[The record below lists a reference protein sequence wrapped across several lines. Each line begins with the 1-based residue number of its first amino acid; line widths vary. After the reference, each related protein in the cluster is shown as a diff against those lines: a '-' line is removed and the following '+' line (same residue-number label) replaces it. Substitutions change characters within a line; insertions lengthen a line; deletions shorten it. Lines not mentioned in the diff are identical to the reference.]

1 LFYALKREAVVKLA
15 QVGSGRQ
22 FLGSFLNASE
32 KRDWDVNENAVK
44 INLTVSYKTDFA
56 FGR

>member
-1 LFYALKREAVVKLA
+1 MKLA